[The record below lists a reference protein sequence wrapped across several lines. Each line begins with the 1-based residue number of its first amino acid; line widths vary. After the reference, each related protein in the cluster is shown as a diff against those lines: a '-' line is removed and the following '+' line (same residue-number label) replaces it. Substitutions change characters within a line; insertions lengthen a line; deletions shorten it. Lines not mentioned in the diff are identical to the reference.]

1 MNKSKLV
8 GAWLLM
14 ISSVSASAF
23 YAYAVWHIF
32 TYSFDE
38 LVAPFV
44 MFLVLAPFIP
54 LFFIGVGALALLA
67 CVEFA
72 FRYLMQCYQK

>member
-1 MNKSKLV
+1 MNKSKLL
-8 GAWLLM
+8 GACFLV
-14 ISSVSASAF
+14 ISSVGASAF
-23 YAYAVWHIF
+23 YAYAIWHIF

-54 LFFIGVGALALLA
+54 LFFIGVGGLALLA

-72 FRYLMQCYQK
+72 VRYLMRCYQR